1 MKEQEQEKEEQKNQV
16 KFLTQEEVADRFR
29 VSIGTIINWRK
40 KGLLRYFR
48 VSGSTRVLYPI
59 DTVEELEQQSL
70 HQERE
75 VFKPNK
81 IIRERPEISP
91 RQQKD
96 WRI

>member
-1 MKEQEQEKEEQKNQV
+1 MEVQQQQENEV

-29 VSIGTIINWRK
+29 VSSGTIINWRK

-59 DTVEELEQQSL
+59 GTVEELEQQSL
-70 HQERE
+70 HQEKE
-75 VFKPNK
+75 VLRPSKL
-81 IIRERPEISP
+81 IRERPGISP
-91 RQQKD
+91 RQQKE

>member
-1 MKEQEQEKEEQKNQV
+1 MEVQQQQEQQKNEV

-29 VSIGTIINWRK
+29 VSSGTIINWRK

-70 HQERE
+70 HQEKE
-75 VFKPNK
+75 VFRSKK
-81 IIRERPEISP
+81 IVRERPGISP
-91 RQQKD
+91 RQKKD